1 MRRDVQHAVRNN
13 GACVRS
19 LVEHLTDNARCFES
33 FDADAGNLRKAVG
46 CEARYAL
53 ERIVAD
59 RNHVVDGCKRGKRC
73 ILECGLADADN
84 AVHTLNARQGFAAFE
99 QAGRDFRRIMIYND
113 ACKRFAEAE
122 RAAAPNLEFV
132 GKRCRRKICVA
143 ECVCADIYNVCKV
156 NCGYAAVFERRGT
169 DAGNGVR
176 IGDVFNLRKICEAVV
191 CDFAYARGNLNA
203 DQNIRNVVVHAVL
216 NDRVA
221 VFVRVRTEEFAERHI
236 AVVRHFFKTA
246 ATRKHAVAVS
256 GNRNRERDSF
266 QSRSVSESVGA
277 DFGELGKADARVFGA
292 DNEFRKINAAVKR
305 RFADSHDVVGQGN
318 FGEER
323 AVFESVSRNL
333 RNGNLGNR
341 QFFFV
346 GKFDDARNGDF
357 GVVCNAVIG
366 KPSKAAVLG
375 DVVYR
380 APHRNGFDAG
390 KHVPFFLGESA
401 GFVGQ
406 TIEDVAERV
415 FPADKFI
422 EFACVCAKREHS
434 VCLNV
439 LNFVKFVFRGDFEQ
453 VFLAEDRNVQAY
465 GAVVLSDLNQIAV
478 CFPDG
483 FVADVGG
490 ALHFFHF

>member
-1 MRRDVQHAVRNN
+1 M
-13 GACVRS
+13 
-19 LVEHLTDNARCFES
+19 
-33 FDADAGNLRKAVG
+33 
-46 CEARYAL
+46 
-53 ERIVAD
+53 
-59 RNHVVDGCKRGKRC
+59 
-73 ILECGLADADN
+73 
-84 AVHTLNARQGFAAFE
+84 
-99 QAGRDFRRIMIYND
+99 
-113 ACKRFAEAE
+113 
-122 RAAAPNLEFV
+122 
-132 GKRCRRKICVA
+132 
-143 ECVCADIYNVCKV
+143 
-156 NCGYAAVFERRGT
+156 
-169 DAGNGVR
+169 
-176 IGDVFNLRKICEAVV
+176 
-191 CDFAYARGNLNA
+191 
-203 DQNIRNVVVHAVL
+203 
-216 NDRVA
+216 
-221 VFVRVRTEEFAERHI
+221 
-236 AVVRHFFKTA
+236 
-246 ATRKHAVAVS
+246 
-256 GNRNRERDSF
+256 
-266 QSRSVSESVGA
+266 
-277 DFGELGKADARVFGA
+277 
-292 DNEFRKINAAVKR
+292 
-305 RFADSHDVVGQGN
+305 
-318 FGEER
+318 
-323 AVFESVSRNL
+323 

-439 LNFVKFVFRGDFEQ
+439 LNFVEFVFRADSEQ

-465 GAVVLSDLNQIAV
+465 GAVVFCDLNQIAV

-483 FVADVGG
+483 FIADVGG